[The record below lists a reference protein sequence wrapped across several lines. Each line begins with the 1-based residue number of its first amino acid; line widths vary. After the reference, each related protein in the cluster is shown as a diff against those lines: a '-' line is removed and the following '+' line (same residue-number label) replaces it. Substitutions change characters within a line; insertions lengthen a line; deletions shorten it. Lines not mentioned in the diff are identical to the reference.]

1 MPVLSSLV
9 RYPQKC
15 VCVYSVR
22 CSINM
27 TPVALIVGLALENII
42 ECTMVCA
49 CPSPPSSCPP
59 SYSLLKAVPKRS
71 RKQIA
76 AHQKSSIFDNIL
88 GPSGS
93 PMAIVARIISA
104 DSLFGV
110 SEILPPRLHTSA
122 FLGSLLFLALSSL
135 ATSDIDTISILHVSQ
150 IIYTAHFISNL
161 CCCPLPFHNRST
173 RRLYICC
180 KYFVSLYVLF
190 RWILEALRL
199 RFELPIPFPIVRHLH
214 LTWRTYT
221 STYVR
226 LAPTPFQ
233 VGC

>member
-27 TPVALIVGLALENII
+27 TPVALIVGLALKNII

-93 PMAIVARIISA
+93 PMAIVVRII
-104 DSLFGV
+104 LFRFTFRRIRDFTAAPAHFRVFGF
-110 SEILPPRLHTSA
+110 S
-122 FLGSLLFLALSSL
+122 ALSSSFFSRHIGHRYDIHSPRQ
-135 ATSDIDTISILHVSQ
+135 SDNLYCTFHFQSLLLPSTLSQ
-150 IIYTAHFISNL
+150 QINTTVVYL
-161 CCCPLPFHNRST
+161 L
-173 RRLYICC
+173 
-180 KYFVSLYVLF
+180 
-190 RWILEALRL
+190 
-199 RFELPIPFPIVRHLH
+199 
-214 LTWRTYT
+214 
-221 STYVR
+221 
-226 LAPTPFQ
+226 
-233 VGC
+233 